1 MSKRFY
7 PNRIRLAAGV
17 VALAFALS
25 ACGDSGPEETELTIS
40 KIASTENRSNEPKCL
55 TPEAGGVD
63 IYGSDELI
71 VDATNRSDGYLY
83 VKSTGEVKD
92 IKIQLS
98 CNESVTY
105 TYIIPEGESVIPL
118 TLGDGTYSV
127 IAYEG
132 MGDEGMYATKFA
144 EDMDVTMTDEFL
156 PFLYPNLYVQ
166 FDINADVVNLGK
178 ELAAGKGS
186 DIEVIAS
193 VYDYVVKNITYDH
206 DRAVNVKPD
215 YVPDV
220 DDVLK
225 KKKGICFDYSALM
238 AAMLRSQRIPTRLEF
253 GYAGDAYHAWIT
265 TYIKDQGWINGII
278 EFDGVDWTLMDPTFA
293 ANAGTKKIKSF
304 IGDGNNYT
312 TKYIY

>member
-1 MSKRFY
+1 MFKRFY
-7 PNRIRLAAGV
+7 PNKYI
-17 VALAFALS
+17 VAVGMIATVLS
-25 ACGDSGPEETELTIS
+25 LTACGDSGPEETEVTIT
-40 KIASTENRSNEPKCL
+40 KIATEQNRSNEPECL
-55 TPEAGGVD
+55 TPVAGGEV
-63 IYGSDELI
+63 IFGSDELT
-71 VDATNRSDGYLY
+71 VDATNCADGYLY
-83 VKSTGEVKD
+83 VKSTGEIED
-92 IKIQLS
+92 IKIQLN
-98 CNESVTY
+98 CNDSVTY
-105 TYIIPEGESVIPL
+105 TYIIPKGDSVIPL
-118 TLGDGTYSV
+118 SLGDGEYSI

-144 EDMDVTMTDEFL
+144 ETLNVTMPDQFL
-156 PFLYPNLYVQ
+156 PYLYPNLYVQ
-166 FDINADVVNLGK
+166 FDVNADVVNLAK

-186 DIEVIAS
+186 DIEVIGA

-206 DRAVNVKPD
+206 ERAENVKPD
-215 YVPDV
+215 YVPNV

-225 KKKGICFDYSALM
+225 EKKGICFDYSAVM

-253 GYAGDAYHAWIT
+253 GYAGDAYHAWISS
-265 TYIKDQGWINGII
+265 YIEDQGWINGII

>member
-1 MSKRFY
+1 M
-7 PNRIRLAAGV
+7 AAV
-17 VALAFALS
+17 VFALS
-25 ACGDSGPEETELTIS
+25 ACGDSGPEETKLEIK
-40 KIASTENRSNEPKCL
+40 KIASEQNRSNEPKCL
-55 TPEAGGVD
+55 TPVAGGKD
-63 IYGSDELI
+63 IFGGDELI

-83 VKSTGEVKD
+83 VKSTGEVED
-92 IKIQLS
+92 IKIQLT
-98 CNESVTY
+98 CNDSVTY
-105 TYIIPEGESVIPL
+105 TYIIPEGDSVIPL
-118 TLGDGTYSV
+118 SLGDGTYTV
-127 IAYEG
+127 VGYEG

-144 EDMDVTMTDEFL
+144 ETMDVVMSDQFL

-166 FDINADVVNLGK
+166 FDINADVVALGK

-206 DRAVNVKPD
+206 ERAETVKPD
-215 YVPDV
+215 YVPNV

-225 KKKGICFDYSALM
+225 EKKGICFDYSALM

-265 TYIKDQGWINGII
+265 TYIEDEGWINGII
-278 EFDGVDWTLMDPTFA
+278 EFDGTDWTLMDPTFA
-293 ANAGTKKIKSF
+293 ANAGSKKIKSF